1 MFSRSARSSR
11 LLVFSEKRFMAQ
23 AVSKAARKPRAM
35 PVPRGQKGCGGKRIL
50 LCCSRIS
57 SFILEKI
64 IYYSNFSR
72 HILMIS

>member
-50 LCCSRIS
+50 LRCSKNLS
-57 SFILEKI
+57 NMYAEFFYCIL
-64 IYYSNFSR
+64 
-72 HILMIS
+72 LLP